1 MITVHTQCTS
11 LLLDKSGCRIHHF
24 SGGTPCND
32 ANLNSVCGREWGRR
46 CNELCTKNQTFPDD
60 PFHHTCHQ
68 VLYMK
73 PSFLCLGRYQAQSI
87 WRGRLARVAAESGAA
102 ASKLRRNA
110 HGLHHRRQ
118 HFANA
123 TLRAAMQLPF
133 TISRR
138 CRERRWDFHKINFNS
153 HYDQIRYVVQ

>member
-1 MITVHTQCTS
+1 MFTPPVSAT
-11 LLLDKSGCRIHHF
+11 SGCTNVLYTLPIIWHF
-24 SGGTPCND
+24 ASGTTNRQ
-32 ANLNSVCGREWGRR
+32 LQR
-46 CNELCTKNQTFPDD
+46 CSWSKVGWVNIFFRVLESTCT